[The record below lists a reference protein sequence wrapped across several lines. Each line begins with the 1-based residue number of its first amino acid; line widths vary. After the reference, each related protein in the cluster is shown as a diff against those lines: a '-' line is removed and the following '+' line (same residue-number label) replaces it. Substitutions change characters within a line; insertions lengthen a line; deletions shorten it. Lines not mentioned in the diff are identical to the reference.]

1 MRPALP
7 ASDYYGGSAPT
18 QRHQQTLPSQPQRG
32 EGSPGGFPR
41 SLPFDRRDRRPAF
54 PLRACHDDNAV
65 TRRGTP
71 RPPNRQHRDRVARK
85 ISGFS
90 RTAKPAQIHRVRADA
105 SLAGV
110 QTLVHLRFAA
120 PSCLPHPRSP
130 VVPPRHGV
138 VRAACHPHPQL
149 RDQAA
154 LSFHQAA
161 AAAQRRGL
169 SPRSNPT
176 APRGA
181 PSRPRRARPRAPGDR
196 DRHRRCRGPSR

>member
-18 QRHQQTLPSQPQRG
+18 QQHQQTLRLPSPNGARDHRAGSHVHCRSIDGIDDQLFPCGHATTTAQSLVAGPRDHQPAAT
-32 EGSPGGFPR
+32 ETESPGKSRASHAPQSRPR
-41 SLPFDRRDRRPAF
+41 STGLEP
-54 PLRACHDDNAV
+54 
-65 TRRGTP
+65 T
-71 RPPNRQHRDRVARK
+71 
-85 ISGFS
+85 
-90 RTAKPAQIHRVRADA
+90 A
-105 SLAGV
+105 SLEGV

-120 PSCLPHPRSP
+120 PSRLPHPRSP

-138 VRAACHPHPQL
+138 VRAACHPLPQL

-181 PSRPRRARPRAPGDR
+181 PFRPCRAPPPARAG
-196 DRHRRCRGPSR
+196 